1 MSSLPHSPEAEAGLV
16 AKLLVDPSAIPTLV
30 GRLTA
35 DDFHDETYGRAW
47 AVMEQHAGD
56 ARRVDATTLKAAGV
70 DLGDPLE
77 FLNRATSAPVSEY
90 ATIIRL
96 DAQKRRTILA
106 LDRAKRM
113 ARDSKDEAGVMT
125 AVQEAVTAVLSS
137 HRGGGLYTLHDLV
150 DTYVP
155 GTGGIAWGLSALDR
169 TIQPARGS
177 DLIIVAARPNVGKSA
192 VSMQMAL
199 SMAQGSDLPVM
210 FTTIEMSRD
219 QLLGRLAHRV
229 GGVQQFRDGYNLVIH
244 DEPRATTASVR
255 ASLSRLK
262 VQHGGIKAAFVDYL
276 QILCDPGEPEH
287 IRVARMSRELKSI
300 AREFDIPLVA
310 MSQLNRQSESREDRR
325 PKLSDLRDSG
335 AIEQDADIVLGL
347 YRAKLNSMDLQLGV
361 LKNRHGRAGDWMNLM
376 FDLESVSVEEE

>member
-1 MSSLPHSPEAEAGLV
+1 M
-16 AKLLVDPSAIPTLV
+16 
-30 GRLTA
+30 
-35 DDFHDETYGRAW
+35 
-47 AVMEQHAGD
+47 
-56 ARRVDATTLKAAGV
+56 
-70 DLGDPLE
+70 
-77 FLNRATSAPVSEY
+77 SEY

-137 HRGGGLYTLHDLV
+137 HRGGGLYSLHDLV

-276 QILCDPGEPEH
+276 QILTDPGEPEH